1 MTVATPAVQLF
12 LSVQRD
18 NHASMGNGQAIQILP
33 NIQCL
38 SRCSKHQFA
47 AFIMN
52 QGYLVVWDDE
62 ARHLISRA
70 AELESLLLATIW
82 NNDNVD
88 DMTKKSGSVLVDT
101 VPVLEPQNKN
111 DLEAMVPE
119 SRSIILWSPTSV
131 AATLALMCSA
141 IGLGL
146 RSLALETA
154 VDGTYLR
161 LALLVMLPIIFF
173 MGLVSYFMSC

>member
-1 MTVATPAVQLF
+1 
-12 LSVQRD
+12 
-18 NHASMGNGQAIQILP
+18 
-33 NIQCL
+33 
-38 SRCSKHQFA
+38 
-47 AFIMN
+47 
-52 QGYLVVWDDE
+52 
-62 ARHLISRA
+62 
-70 AELESLLLATIW
+70 
-82 NNDNVD
+82 
-88 DMTKKSGSVLVDT
+88 MTKKSESVLVDT

-119 SRSIILWSPTSV
+119 SSSIILWSPTSV

-154 VDGTYLR
+154 VDGTYFR

-173 MGLVSYFMSC
+173 MGLVSYFMSFWFKSVLKILQVYDAKHCWMSHANVWPS